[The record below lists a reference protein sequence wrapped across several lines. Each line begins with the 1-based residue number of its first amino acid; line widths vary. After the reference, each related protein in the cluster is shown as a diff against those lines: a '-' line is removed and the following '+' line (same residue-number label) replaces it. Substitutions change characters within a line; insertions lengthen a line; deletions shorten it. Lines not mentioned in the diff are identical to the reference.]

1 MKSRNIS
8 FDSIYSNLGKHFCK
22 VLPDYHGFPGSD
34 FTVSFSR
41 KGKIQSLKIYR
52 YHLVEKERFSPFGHL
67 GQLGDDQSNCFTEVE
82 KFTCK
87 MYGKKNLKKL
97 DDVRTEV
104 FMETCKPR
112 TDRGNVSCA

>member
-1 MKSRNIS
+1 M
-8 FDSIYSNLGKHFCK
+8 
-22 VLPDYHGFPGSD
+22 GFRDLTS
-34 FTVSFSR
+34 
-41 KGKIQSLKIYR
+41 R

-87 MYGKKNLKKL
+87 MHGKKNLKKL